1 MRKAILTKF
10 IHLLFLALVLNTF
23 IALVVTSSV
32 LLKRSR
38 EDMHFALESVDRML
52 DYTGNV
58 EEQLMD
64 LSDLTNDNNS
74 RYTLIRMDGTVVADT
89 EVAQVNQMEN
99 HLERKE
105 VKDALATGYGYSV
118 RRSGT
123 LGMQMAYAAIRSS
136 DGKYILRLSAC
147 STGLGEYIL
156 MLIPA
161 AFLSFGIAFFASA
174 MEAERFSQSITR
186 PLQEISSEMV
196 RMDDD
201 YTRFQ
206 FEKCP
211 YEEINVIADTTTRMS
226 RNMKK
231 YLERIE
237 KEKQIRQEFFS
248 NASHE
253 LKTPITSIRGYV
265 ELLDSGM
272 AQDPDTARDFLGR
285 IKKEAMRMTNLVDD
299 ILMIS
304 RLESRGAKADI
315 VTIRTVELL
324 EDSLSSIAAQA
335 ASRGIAVHKECEN
348 FTIRADLRQMQE
360 LFNNLLTNAVKY
372 NNEGGEIWVQVK
384 HWGADMI
391 LTVRDTGVGIPAESQ
406 SRIFERFYRVDKGRS
421 RKQGGTGLG
430 LSIVKHIVNFYHGS
444 VKVESEVGKGSTFT
458 VKLQIAEA
466 K

>member
-237 KEKQIRQEFFS
+237 NRS
-248 NASHE
+248 
-253 LKTPITSIRGYV
+253 
-265 ELLDSGM
+265 
-272 AQDPDTARDFLGR
+272 
-285 IKKEAMRMTNLVDD
+285 
-299 ILMIS
+299 
-304 RLESRGAKADI
+304 
-315 VTIRTVELL
+315 
-324 EDSLSSIAAQA
+324 
-335 ASRGIAVHKECEN
+335 
-348 FTIRADLRQMQE
+348 
-360 LFNNLLTNAVKY
+360 
-372 NNEGGEIWVQVK
+372 
-384 HWGADMI
+384 
-391 LTVRDTGVGIPAESQ
+391 
-406 SRIFERFYRVDKGRS
+406 GRS
-421 RKQGGTGLG
+421 FSAMHRM
-430 LSIVKHIVNFYHGS
+430 S
-444 VKVESEVGKGSTFT
+444 
-458 VKLQIAEA
+458 
-466 K
+466 

>member
-253 LKTPITSIRGYV
+253 LKTPIALIQGYA
-265 ELLDSGM
+265 EGLKECINDDAES
-272 AQDPDTARDFLGR
+272 RDFYCEV
-285 IKKEAMRMTNLVDD
+285 IMDEAAKMNNMVRKLLTLNH
-299 ILMIS
+299 
-304 RLESRGAKADI
+304 LESGKDAI
-315 VTIRTVELL
+315 V
-324 EDSLSSIAAQA
+324 
-335 ASRGIAVHKECEN
+335 
-348 FTIRADLRQMQE
+348 
-360 LFNNLLTNAVKY
+360 
-372 NNEGGEIWVQVK
+372 
-384 HWGADMI
+384 
-391 LTVRDTGVGIPAESQ
+391 
-406 SRIFERFYRVDKGRS
+406 FERFDLTKLIHSVVNSAELLADQKGAKILFNETESHYVWADEFKTEEVVTNFVSNAINHVDFDKVIEIKMKKENG
-421 RKQGGTGLG
+421 KVHT
-430 LSIVKHIVNFYHGS
+430 S
-444 VKVESEVGKGSTFT
+444 VFNNTPG
-458 VKLQIAEA
+458 
-466 K
+466 

>member
-123 LGMQMAYAAIRSS
+123 LGMQMAYAAICSS

-186 PLQEISSEMV
+186 PLQEISSE
-196 RMDDD
+196 D
-201 YTRFQ
+201 
-206 FEKCP
+206 
-211 YEEINVIADTTTRMS
+211 
-226 RNMKK
+226 
-231 YLERIE
+231 
-237 KEKQIRQEFFS
+237 
-248 NASHE
+248 
-253 LKTPITSIRGYV
+253 
-265 ELLDSGM
+265 
-272 AQDPDTARDFLGR
+272 
-285 IKKEAMRMTNLVDD
+285 
-299 ILMIS
+299 
-304 RLESRGAKADI
+304 
-315 VTIRTVELL
+315 
-324 EDSLSSIAAQA
+324 
-335 ASRGIAVHKECEN
+335 
-348 FTIRADLRQMQE
+348 
-360 LFNNLLTNAVKY
+360 
-372 NNEGGEIWVQVK
+372 
-384 HWGADMI
+384 
-391 LTVRDTGVGIPAESQ
+391 
-406 SRIFERFYRVDKGRS
+406 
-421 RKQGGTGLG
+421 RK
-430 LSIVKHIVNFYHGS
+430 S
-444 VKVESEVGKGSTFT
+444 VV
-458 VKLQIAEA
+458 
-466 K
+466 

>member
-1 MRKAILTKF
+1 
-10 IHLLFLALVLNTF
+10 
-23 IALVVTSSV
+23 
-32 LLKRSR
+32 
-38 EDMHFALESVDRML
+38 MHFALESVDRML

-64 LSDLTNDNNS
+64 LSDLTDDNNS

-253 LKTPITSIRGYV
+253 LKTPLTSIRVLADSLMGMENAPA
-265 ELLDSGM
+265 ELYQEFMQDISAEIDREGKIIDDLLTLVKMDKSSPDLNI
-272 AQDPDTARDFLGR
+272 AQTSINGLLEQILKRLTPIAKRRNIEITYESKREVSADVDEVKLSLALS
-285 IKKEAMRMTNLVDD
+285 NLV
-299 ILMIS
+299 
-304 RLESRGAKADI
+304 
-315 VTIRTVELL
+315 
-324 EDSLSSIAAQA
+324 
-335 ASRGIAVHKECEN
+335 EN
-348 FTIRADLRQMQE
+348 AI
-360 LFNNLLTNAVKY
+360 KY
-372 NNEGGEIWVQVK
+372 NREEGKVWVTLDADHKFFYVK
-384 HWGADMI
+384 VEDN
-391 LTVRDTGVGIPAESQ
+391 GVGIPKEFQ
-406 SRIFERFYRVDKGRS
+406 ERVFERFYRVDKARS
-421 RKQGGTGLG
+421 RETGGTGLG
-430 LSIVKHIVNFYHGS
+430 LAITKNIILLHQGAIRL
-444 VKVESEVGKGSTFT
+444 KSEEGKGATFT
-458 VKLQIAEA
+458 VRIPLNYIP
-466 K
+466 

>member
-211 YEEINVIADTTTRMS
+211 YES
-226 RNMKK
+226 W
-231 YLERIE
+231 
-237 KEKQIRQEFFS
+237 Q
-248 NASHE
+248 
-253 LKTPITSIRGYV
+253 
-265 ELLDSGM
+265 LLFAGI
-272 AQDPDTARDFLGR
+272 F
-285 IKKEAMRMTNLVDD
+285 
-299 ILMIS
+299 
-304 RLESRGAKADI
+304 RGA
-315 VTIRTVELL
+315 VVLL
-324 EDSLSSIAAQA
+324 LCS
-335 ASRGIAVHKECEN
+335 G
-348 FTIRADLRQMQE
+348 
-360 LFNNLLTNAVKY
+360 
-372 NNEGGEIWVQVK
+372 
-384 HWGADMI
+384 
-391 LTVRDTGVGIPAESQ
+391 
-406 SRIFERFYRVDKGRS
+406 
-421 RKQGGTGLG
+421 
-430 LSIVKHIVNFYHGS
+430 
-444 VKVESEVGKGSTFT
+444 
-458 VKLQIAEA
+458 
-466 K
+466 